1 MLGLVQLA
9 TALPLLGTIMRR
21 ELERRARADI
31 VIMRTNS
38 SEISRGHGNWEHR
51 KQYHRTK
58 LGCYSSFNVNMY
70 SILHY
75 FNITGDLNQTNIL
88 DLLNEVIKIRT
99 FFLHLLIGGL

>member
-70 SILHY
+70 FTLISLIE
-75 FNITGDLNQTNIL
+75 LNQSNIL